1 MTTMDAI
8 READRLRPNSFP
20 SEDKLRWLER
30 LEKRIREEILQ
41 RYDGNLTEPESIGAE
56 EPDRALTAEAPFDE
70 MYVHWLCAQM
80 ALYEQELESF
90 NAANALFEALFSRFR
105 NAYNREHRPL
115 SAGKRFF

>member
-20 SEDKLRWLER
+20 AEDKLRWLER
-30 LEKRIREEILQ
+30 LEKRIREEILL
-41 RYDGNLTEPESIGAE
+41 RYDRVLPENGEVEPT
-56 EPDRALTAEAPFDE
+56 DRELTARAPYDE

-90 NAANALFEALFSRFR
+90 NAENALFEALYGRFR
-105 NAYNREHRPL
+105 NEYNRQRRPL
-115 SAGKRFF
+115 SAQKRYC